1 MDGSVTK
8 AQLIVEGET
17 APITVQFN
25 PTEYELSNS
34 IQYSEKNIPG
44 LNGPIGQYVSGNSR
58 TLNVSFYFDTYN
70 PPTLLEPVESGTN
83 VTTYTQKIVALTRIK
98 TSLHRVPKVTFS
110 WGSIKFDG
118 VITDV
123 KEHYTM
129 FLSNGMPVRAKVDV
143 TFKSVYDVEKD
154 GKSTPLESPDRT
166 KAITLKQG
174 ESLWSIAAREYEDPE
189 HWRVIAIEN
198 GILNPLNI
206 YPGQILKLPPL

>member
-70 PPTLLEPVESGTN
+70 PPTLLEAVESGTN

-98 TSLHRVPKVTFS
+98 TNLHRVPKVTFS

-174 ESLWSIAAREYEDPE
+174 ESLWSIAAKEYEDPE
-189 HWRVIAIEN
+189 QWRVIAIEN

>member
-1 MDGSVTK
+1 MSSSVTK
-8 AQLIVEGET
+8 AQLFVEGES

-34 IQYSEKNIPG
+34 IQFSEKSIPG
-44 LNGPIGQYVSGNSR
+44 LNGPIGQYVAGNSR
-58 TLNVSFYFDTYN
+58 TLNVSLYFDTYK
-70 PPTLLEPVESGTN
+70 PPTLDDPAEGGSD
-83 VTTYTQKIVALTRIK
+83 VTDYTKKIVALTRIK
-98 TSLHRVPKVTFS
+98 TALHRVPKVTFA
-110 WGSIKFDG
+110 WGSIRFDG

-174 ESLWSIAAREYEDPE
+174 ESLWSIAAREYDDPE
-189 HWRVIAIEN
+189 QWKVIALEN
-198 GILNPLNI
+198 GILNPLDI